1 MRSGYI
7 TNLSRKACIAVALA
21 IGVASVP
28 ADFSWAQSSYPSRPI
43 SLIVGYPPGSSS
55 DTLARTIGEKM
66 AASMGQPVVVES
78 KSGGSGNVGTAFVAR
93 SAPDGYTLLLSTDNP
108 ITTNVHLFKDLGF
121 DPVKDFIP
129 LTVAAT
135 NIICV
140 VGAPNFPP
148 NSLPEVV
155 AYAKANPGKVTFATS
170 GIGSPH
176 HLIGESIKT
185 KTGTDIVHAPYRGG
199 GPALA
204 DVLGGHVPMGIVSL
218 SAALPYIGTDKLK
231 IYAISE
237 RERYSAIPNIPTI
250 AETFPGFSLTS
261 WLGFVVPSQ
270 TPADIVARLNKEVV
284 QALKNPD
291 VIKRLTA
298 MGLTPVGNSVEEAR
312 KMIAEDLKLRGD
324 IVKAANLPLQ

>member
-1 MRSGYI
+1 MLVDFFSVA
-7 TNLSRKACIAVALA
+7 SRKVAVAAVA
-21 IGVASVP
+21 ITATVLCSVP
-28 ADFSWAQSSYPSRPI
+28 AVAQSNFPSRPI

-78 KSGGSGNVGTAFVAR
+78 KPGASGNVGTAFVAR

-108 ITTNVHLFKDLGF
+108 ITTNVHLFKELGF
-121 DPVKDFIP
+121 DPVKDFTP
-129 LTVAAT
+129 LSIAAT

-148 NSLPEVV
+148 NTLPEVI

-185 KTGTDIVHAPYRGG
+185 RAGVDLVHAAYRGG

-204 DVLGGHVPMGIVSL
+204 DVLGGHVQMGVVSL
-218 SAALPYIGTDKLK
+218 SAALPYIGTGKLK
-231 IYAISE
+231 VYAISE
-237 RERYSAIPNIPTI
+237 RERYPSIPNIPTI
-250 AETFPGFSLTS
+250 AETLPGFHLTS
-261 WLGFVVPSQ
+261 WLGFVVPSA
-270 TPADIVARLNKEVV
+270 TPADIVAKLNAEVV
-284 QALKNPD
+284 KALKNPD
-291 VIKRLTA
+291 VVKRLTG
-298 MGLTPVGNSVEEAR
+298 MGLTPVGNSVEEAK
-312 KMIAEDLKLRGD
+312 KMITEDLKLRGD
-324 IVKAANLPLQ
+324 IVRAANLPMQ

>member
-1 MRSGYI
+1 MRNDFVS
-7 TNLSRKACIAVALA
+7 NLSRKACAAAALA
-21 IGVASVP
+21 LALTSVS
-28 ADFSWAQSSYPSRPI
+28 AGFGLAQSSYPSRPV

-55 DTLARTIGEKM
+55 DTLARAIGEKM

-78 KSGGSGNVGTAFVAR
+78 KSGGSGNLGTGFVAR

-108 ITTNVHLFKDLGF
+108 ITTNVHLFKELGF
-121 DPVKDFIP
+121 DPIKDFTPISI
-129 LTVAAT
+129 AAS
-135 NIICV
+135 NVIVV

-148 NSLPEVV
+148 NTLQEVI

-185 KTGTDIVHAPYRGG
+185 KSGTDIVHAPYRGG

-237 RERYSAIPNIPTI
+237 PERYPSIPNIPTI
-250 AETFPGFSLTS
+250 AETFPGFFLKS
-261 WLGFVVPSQ
+261 WLGFMVPAA
-270 TPADIVARLNKEVV
+270 TPADIVAKLNKEVIK
-284 QALKNPD
+284 ALKDPE
-291 VIKRLTA
+291 VVKRLTA
-298 MGLTPVGNSVEEAR
+298 MGLTPVGNSVDEAK
-312 KMIAEDLKLRGD
+312 KMIAEDLKIRGD
-324 IVKAANLPLQ
+324 IVKAANLPRQ